1 MGRFANAFAQLT
13 GKQLY
18 RTPFTT
24 ERVRAVLKA

>member
-13 GKQLY
+13 GKRPN